1 VLVDEVKF
9 TLVTTGVAGV
19 AIVLVGVLDGVILAV
34 NPEPAT
40 RLLRVRGDPELQI
53 GEISEKVE
61 RVQVLGVTTV
71 KRLVVVPTLD
81 QLPTPV
87 MVAKVQDS
95 SIRQSGSKVG
105 GVEKVE
111 VPIAK
116 TETEFS
122 SPRSL
127 ASTWCAAGRA
137 VASELKTKIMEKD
150 KRAKIRNSMLKD
162 VWASGSRIC
171 RKSVLIVRR

>member
-1 VLVDEVKF
+1 VLAVEVKF
-9 TLVTTGVAGV
+9 TPVTAGVASV

-34 NPEPAT
+34 NPEPAA

-61 RVQVLGVTTV
+61 RVQALGVTMV

-81 QLPTPV
+81 KLSAPV

-95 SIRQSGSKVG
+95 SIRQGDSKVG

-111 VPIAK
+111 APIAK
-116 TETEFS
+116 TEIEFS
-122 SPRSL
+122 SLRPL

-137 VASELKTKIMEKD
+137 VASE
-150 KRAKIRNSMLKD
+150 
-162 VWASGSRIC
+162 
-171 RKSVLIVRR
+171 